1 MSNDKTYIIAELSA
15 NHNHDLEIALKTLK
29 AMHDAGA
36 DALKVQTFTP
46 DSMTLNENQ
55 EIFMARKDSLWKGKK
70 LYDLYREAALP
81 YEWHEKLKAEA
92 ENLGLDFFSTPF
104 DIAGVDFLE
113 KLKVPAYKIASLEIN
128 HIPLIEYVAS
138 KKKPMIISTGIA
150 TLADIEMAVNVCRK
164 VGNNDITLLKCTSAY
179 PAPIEEANLRNIAT
193 LKQMFNVKAG
203 LSDHTLSLAVP
214 GAAVAMGATVIEKHF
229 ILERSMGGVDAAF
242 SLDKNEFSTMVKIV
256 RETEKALGSDEYQ
269 VTEKMKK
276 ASISSRSIIVSENIL
291 SGQNFSEQNIKVLRP
306 GYGLH
311 PSNYNSILG
320 RKARSNIM
328 KGTPLTWE
336 MIA

>member
-1 MSNDKTYIIAELSA
+1 
-15 NHNHDLEIALKTLK
+15 
-29 AMHDAGA
+29 
-36 DALKVQTFTP
+36 
-46 DSMTLNENQ
+46 
-55 EIFMARKDSLWKGKK
+55 
-70 LYDLYREAALP
+70 
-81 YEWHEKLKAEA
+81 
-92 ENLGLDFFSTPF
+92 
-104 DIAGVDFLE
+104 
-113 KLKVPAYKIASLEIN
+113 
-128 HIPLIEYVAS
+128 
-138 KKKPMIISTGIA
+138 
-150 TLADIEMAVNVCRK
+150 
-164 VGNNDITLLKCTSAY
+164 
-179 PAPIEEANLRNIAT
+179 
-193 LKQMFNVKAG
+193 
-203 LSDHTLSLAVP
+203 
-214 GAAVAMGATVIEKHF
+214 
-229 ILERSMGGVDAAF
+229 
-242 SLDKNEFSTMVKIV
+242 MVKIV